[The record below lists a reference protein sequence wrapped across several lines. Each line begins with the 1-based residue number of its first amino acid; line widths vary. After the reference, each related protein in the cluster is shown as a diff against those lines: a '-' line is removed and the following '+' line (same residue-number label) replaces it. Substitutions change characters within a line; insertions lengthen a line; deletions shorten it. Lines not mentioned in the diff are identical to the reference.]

1 MEGAS
6 LLLLSSGL
14 FLGWTLGANDAA
26 NVFGAAVGTRMI
38 RFATAAL
45 VCSAFVIL
53 GAVVSGAGVTDT
65 LGRLGAVD
73 RQAGAFTCALA
84 AGFTVYYMTKW
95 GLPVSTT
102 QAIVGAIVGWNL
114 FSDSPT
120 DASTFATIVS
130 TWVLC
135 PVLAGLVAVPLF
147 VASRRFLDWANL
159 HLLRVDAL
167 TRFALLFAG
176 AFGAYSLGANNIA
189 NVMGVFVES
198 TPFEALSLQGG
209 FTLTSAQQLFLLGGV
224 AIAAGVLTYSKRVMF
239 TVGSGIAPM
248 SPLAAWV
255 VVIAHSI
262 VLFAFA
268 SEGLERLLAAHGLP
282 TIPLVPVSSSQA
294 VVGAIVGLGM
304 MRGGRDIDWR
314 LVRNVGI
321 GWITTPLVAALAC
334 FIALFFVQNVFDQ
347 PVYRE
352 KRFALSL
359 EVLDR
364 IGEHTVATKELAQLA
379 SHEFTGAPAFLGGA
393 YRAPPVRR
401 VEIPKPDGGTRP
413 LGVAALEDKIVQKA
427 VVDVILT
434 PIHEVEFL
442 GFSYGFRPGQGAHD
456 ALDALAFGIERRKVS
471 WIVDADL
478 RAYFDTIPR
487 DWLITFLE
495 HRIGDRRVI
504 RLIRKWLNAGV
515 MEGGSWMD
523 AGMGTPQGNIVSPL
537 LSERSDNTGYGNP
550 TREG

>member
-1 MEGAS
+1 MEGAA

-45 VCSAFVIL
+45 VCGAFVIL
-53 GAVVSGAGVTDT
+53 GAVVSGAGTTDT

-114 FSDSPT
+114 FSGSPT

-147 VASRRFLDWANL
+147 VASRRLLDWANL

-167 TRFALLFAG
+167 MRFALLFAG

-198 TPFEALSLQGG
+198 TPFEAISLQGG
-209 FTLTSAQQLFLLGGV
+209 FTLTPAQQLFVLGGV

-239 TVGSGIAPM
+239 TVGSGIVPM

-268 SEGLERLLAAHGLP
+268 SEGLERLLAAYGLP

-294 VVGAIVGLGM
+294 VVGAIIGLGM

-321 GWITTPLVAALAC
+321 GWITTPLVAGLAC

-352 KRFALSL
+352 KRSALSL

-364 IGEHTVATKELAQLA
+364 IGEHPVATKELAQLA
-379 SHEFTGAPAFLGGA
+379 SHEFTGAPAFLVRDVRGEYRGIRTAGRFLPASGA
-393 YRAPPVRR
+393 HRARMTSTPTASETSTHFLSTVMT
-401 VEIPKPDGGTRP
+401 GTASARPRARHTRSPSDRP
-413 LGVAALEDKIVQKA
+413 LDRVTSRKA
-427 VVDVILT
+427 PAMQASLSSNGHT
-434 PIHEVEFL
+434 TKP
-442 GFSYGFRPGQGAHD
+442 SP
-456 ALDALAFGIERRKVS
+456 
-471 WIVDADL
+471 
-478 RAYFDTIPR
+478 
-487 DWLITFLE
+487 
-495 HRIGDRRVI
+495 DRRFRASTSGI
-504 RLIRKWLNAGV
+504 PPSDSFTA
-515 MEGGSWMD
+515 
-523 AGMGTPQGNIVSPL
+523 T
-537 LSERSDNTGYGNP
+537 SERFTAETMP
-550 TREG
+550 AW